1 MKNTIAAIAALL
13 FLPTL
18 PAAAQADRC
27 VQNYPYRVRNTAELA
42 DLRRWYNLGPGDI
55 LPDALIRLRELEVS
69 WADRN
74 GVGNGWVADQ
84 PNSCVLY
91 TASSGEPVMGTRIYF
106 LAGQQQS
113 VTEQDTAQGETLPG
127 SGQQALVTNGPAH
140 IRSGPGQEHPHL
152 RWCGIGWP
160 LTVWPPAQDG
170 WLRASCFDGDGWIH
184 ESLVRITDSQ
194 TRPAPAPAPVS
205 DGAQPASGQQALVTN
220 GPAHIRSGPGQEHP
234 HLRWCGIGWPLT
246 VWPPAQDGWLR
257 ASCFDGD
264 GWIHESL
271 VRITDSQTR
280 PAPAPAPVSDGAQ
293 PASGQQALVT
303 NGPAHIRSGPGQEHP
318 HLRWCGIGWSLTVW
332 PPSLDGWLRASCYG
346 GNGWIHESLVQI
358 LD

>member
-1 MKNTIAAIAALL
+1 MKFTLL
-13 FLPTL
+13 VVTMVLLLQLVL
-18 PAAAQADRC
+18 PAAAQDRC
-27 VQNYPYRVRNTAELA
+27 VQNPYRVRSTAELA
-42 DLRRWYNLGPGDI
+42 ELRQHYNQGTIFPGE
-55 LPDALIRLRELEVS
+55 LRRLRELEELEFS

-74 GVGNGWVADQ
+74 GVGNGWVADL

-91 TASSGEPVMGTRIYF
+91 TASSGEAVMGTRIYF

-113 VTEQDTAQGETLPG
+113 VTEQDTAQGETLPA

-140 IRSGPGQEHPHL
+140 IRSGPGQEHPPL

-194 TRPAPAPAPVS
+194 TRPDPAPAPVS

-234 HLRWCGIGWPLT
+234 PLRWCGIGWPLT

-257 ASCFDGD
+257 ASC
-264 GWIHESL
+264 
-271 VRITDSQTR
+271 
-280 PAPAPAPVSDGAQ
+280 
-293 PASGQQALVT
+293 
-303 NGPAHIRSGPGQEHP
+303 
-318 HLRWCGIGWSLTVW
+318 
-332 PPSLDGWLRASCYG
+332 YG

-358 LD
+358 GG